1 MAKIIDGKK
10 ISAEIKTEL
19 IEEVNQLKIKNIIP
33 KLALLLVGNNPA
45 SEIYVNSKHKLCNE
59 IGIISLVEKQPEN
72 ITENEVLTIINK

>member
-10 ISAEIKTEL
+10 ISTEIKTEL
-19 IEEVNQLKIKNIIP
+19 IEEINQLKIKNIIP
-33 KLALLLVGNNPA
+33 KLALLLVGNNSA

-72 ITENEVLTIINK
+72 ATENEVLEIINK